1 MKVHTLVISTGSTLQ
16 ADLDV
21 NRALNKQKIIMGFV
35 QLNLSLCKYRTV
47 YKNDKFLN
55 IFVQSL
61 HT

>member
-1 MKVHTLVISTGSTLQ
+1 MV
-16 ADLDV
+16 
-21 NRALNKQKIIMGFV
+21 FV